1 MRIHKARSAVVIL
14 SLLAAA
20 QIGTATAADRSI
32 GTTLDDSIISGKV
45 EAAMVRDK
53 QVSALDINVTTYRG
67 VVQLSGF
74 ADSKEEAQRAVE
86 IAKQVEG
93 VESVKNAIR
102 TRDSVGKPVQR

>member
-1 MRIHKARSAVVIL
+1 MRIQKIGFAVAIF
-14 SLLAAA
+14 SLLASA
-20 QIGTATAADRSI
+20 QLGADATAADRSI

-45 EAAMVRDK
+45 EAAMARDK

-74 ADSKEEAQRAVE
+74 ADSKAEAQRAVE

-102 TRDSVGKPVQR
+102 TRDLPVQR

>member
-1 MRIHKARSAVVIL
+1 MRIHRIRSAAVIL
-14 SLLAAA
+14 SVLGAA
-20 QIGTATAADRSI
+20 QLGSAADRSI
-32 GTTLDDSIISGKV
+32 GTTLDDSIISGRI
-45 EAAMVRDK
+45 EAAMARDK

-67 VVQLSGF
+67 VIQLSGF

-102 TRDSVGKPVQR
+102 TRSSHEKPAQP